1 MEKNRSLE
9 VFSGIV
15 TVLFSLVTVFLV
27 LGSLVQAFFLLGG
40 SVCFDATAG
49 IADVKP
55 DLQPLDGLKI
65 EGYSAVTT
73 MNVCVTQPSV
83 VQRVLGIGVD
93 APSAFAYGGALF
105 LLAVLLRHAE
115 RGGVHT
121 LVVAKRVGGLGRY
134 LLIVLPLAMLVESVA
149 RNLLLVTSV
158 SSEAE
163 ELGFI
168 GNWDFPWWA
177 VVTGLGMITLSRV
190 MRDSAAMREDLEGT
204 V

>member
-1 MEKNRSLE
+1 MEKNRSLV

-15 TVLFSLVTVFLV
+15 TAMFSLVMVFLV

-55 DLQPLDGLKI
+55 DLQPLDGLEV
-65 EGYSAVTT
+65 EGYSTVRT
-73 MNVCVTQPSV
+73 MEVCVTHPSA
-83 VQRVLGIGVD
+83 VQRVLGFGLR
-93 APSAFAYGGALF
+93 APSSFAYGGALF

-121 LVVAKRVGGLGRY
+121 LVVAQRVGGLGRY
-134 LLIVLPLAMLVESVA
+134 LLVVLPLATLVESVA
-149 RNLLLVTSV
+149 QNLLLVTST
-158 SSEAE
+158 SGEAE
-163 ELGFI
+163 EFGFI
-168 GNWDFPWWA
+168 GDWDFPGWA
-177 VVTGLGMITLSRV
+177 IVTGLGMIALSRV